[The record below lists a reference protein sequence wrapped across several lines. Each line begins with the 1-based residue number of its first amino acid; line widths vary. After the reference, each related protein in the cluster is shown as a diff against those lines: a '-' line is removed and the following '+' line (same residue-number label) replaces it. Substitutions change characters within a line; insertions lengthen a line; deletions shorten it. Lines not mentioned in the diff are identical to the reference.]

1 MDKIF
6 KITFLGI
13 SAASV
18 SPRTCTSAYLIELG
32 ETRIM
37 VDAGIGALRQLL
49 KTGLTPDILDNVL
62 LTHWHYDHFAGLP
75 AIIRYRN
82 VSSPLRIY
90 GPKPPLYVRV
100 LLRSVFP
107 AIAKHFTEIGDH
119 YKLHY
124 TDLTA
129 ESFPTF
135 HRIPTVGWILA
146 ENSPGSRRIVISGD
160 TSPVETLI
168 HYAAGAD
175 LLVYEAT
182 YLEKHHSRAIR
193 RKHSTVS
200 EAATLA
206 VKSNVKSLA
215 LTHISPGY
223 ALSDVRK
230 EFEGIFPSALVPQP
244 DTSISIETQLL
255 DKK

>member
-1 MDKIF
+1 MENNF
-6 KITFLGI
+6 KITFLGT
-13 SAASV
+13 SAASI
-18 SPRTCTSAYLIELG
+18 SPRISTSAYLIELG
-32 ETRIM
+32 QTRIM

-49 KTGLTPDILDNVL
+49 KTGITPNILDNVL

-75 AIIRYRN
+75 ALARFRN

-90 GPKPPLYVRV
+90 GPRPPFYVRV
-100 LLRSVFP
+100 LLHSVFP
-107 AIAKHFTEIGDH
+107 AVARHLTEIREH
-119 YKLHY
+119 YKLQY

-129 ESFPTF
+129 ESFPAF
-135 HRIPTVGWILA
+135 HRIPTVGWIFT

-160 TSPVETLI
+160 TSPAETLI
-168 HYAAGAD
+168 NYIACAD

-182 YLEKHHSRAIR
+182 YLEKHHSRAIK

-206 VKSNVKSLA
+206 AKSNVKRLA

-223 ALSDVRK
+223 TLSEVRN

-244 DTSISIETQLL
+244 NTSISI
-255 DKK
+255 